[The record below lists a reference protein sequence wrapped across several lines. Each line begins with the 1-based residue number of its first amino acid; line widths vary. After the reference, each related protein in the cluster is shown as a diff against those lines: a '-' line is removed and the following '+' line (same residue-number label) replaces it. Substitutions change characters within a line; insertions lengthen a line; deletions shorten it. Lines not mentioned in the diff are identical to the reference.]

1 MHSHRPKHVLVLA
14 GDHIYKMDYG
24 PMIAYHVEKG
34 ADITVGVVEVPIVE
48 ARDFGV
54 LTVTEWN
61 RVTRFVE
68 KSPTPDPMPGRTDV
82 ALASMGIYVFN
93 PELLEKLLLE
103 DAGDEKSKH
112 DFGKDIIPKAIENLQ
127 VFAYPFR
134 DVKTRAQSY
143 WRDVGTIDAFYE
155 ANLELVWVNPEL
167 NIYDEDWPIWT
178 YQAQTPPAKFVLD
191 EDGRRGVA
199 INSLVSGGAIISGA
213 TVRESLLFSG
223 VRVEERSVVERSV
236 ILPDVR
242 IGQNCQVR
250 NAIIDAGCEL
260 ASGTRIGFDSAEDAK
275 RFMVTE
281 KGVVLVTPD
290 MLSHA

>member
-1 MHSHRPKHVLVLA
+1 
-14 GDHIYKMDYG
+14 MDYG

-34 ADITVGVVEVPIVE
+34 ADITVGVVEVPIAE
-48 ARDFGV
+48 AREFGV

-68 KSPTPDPMPGRTDV
+68 KSLSPDHMPGRPDI

-93 PELLEKLLLE
+93 PELLEKLLHE
-103 DAGDEKSKH
+103 DAADEKSKH
-112 DFGKDIIPKAIENLQ
+112 DFGKDIIPKSIEKLQ

-155 ANLELVWVNPEL
+155 ANIELVWVNPEL

-191 EDGRRGVA
+191 DEGRRGIA
-199 INSLVSGGAIISGA
+199 INSLVSGGVIISGA

-223 VRVEERSVVERSV
+223 VRVEEHSLVERSV

-242 IGQNCQVR
+242 IGPGCQIR
-250 NAIIDAGCEL
+250 NAIIDANCEI
-260 ASGTRIGFDSAEDAK
+260 AGDTHIGFDRAEDSK
-275 RFMVTE
+275 KFLVTD

-290 MLSHA
+290 MLAHGHP